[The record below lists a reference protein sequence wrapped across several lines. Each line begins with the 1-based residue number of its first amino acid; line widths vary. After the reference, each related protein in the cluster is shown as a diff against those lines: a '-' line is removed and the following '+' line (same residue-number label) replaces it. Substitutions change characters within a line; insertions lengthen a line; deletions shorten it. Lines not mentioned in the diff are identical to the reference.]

1 MTAELANELNLEY
14 RFIEHNDIPSLADLR
29 MEYFRETSNR
39 PLPDEIMPNTIRY
52 LEEELA
58 SGALTGQIAVLGGRI
73 IAVGLMSVFNIMPT
87 RRNPTGK
94 RGYLFDFYV
103 KPEFRRRHIATT
115 ILFQLKDEAKRIGVH
130 DLFLNA
136 REMAIPLYEQNGFRF
151 LRHEM
156 RVEI

>member
-1 MTAELANELNLEY
+1 MTAEIANELNLEY
-14 RFIEHNDIPSLADLR
+14 RFIDQNDITALADLR
-29 MEYFRETSNR
+29 MEYFRETNNK
-39 PLPDEIMPNTIRY
+39 PLPDEILPNTIRY

-58 SGALTGQIAVLGGRI
+58 SDALTGQIAVLSGRI

-115 ILFQLKDEAKRIGVH
+115 ILHQLKDEARRIGVH

-136 REMAIPLYEQNGFRF
+136 REMAIPLYEQNGFTF

-156 RVEI
+156 WVEI